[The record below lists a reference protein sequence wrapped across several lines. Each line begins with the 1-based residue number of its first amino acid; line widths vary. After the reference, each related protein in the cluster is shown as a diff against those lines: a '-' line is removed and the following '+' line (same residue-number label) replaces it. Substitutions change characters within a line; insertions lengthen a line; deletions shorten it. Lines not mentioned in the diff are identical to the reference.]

1 MSNVAAPAA
10 TEKALVLR
18 RVFEA
23 PRETVFRLW
32 SDPSRVKEW
41 WHPKGFTTT
50 RFEMEFREGGTYRFT
65 VRSEARESSA
75 YGVYPSSTRRTGS
88 S

>member
-10 TEKALVLR
+10 TEQALVLR

-41 WHPKGFTTT
+41 WHP
-50 RFEMEFREGGTYRFT
+50 
-65 VRSEARESSA
+65 
-75 YGVYPSSTRRTGS
+75 
-88 S
+88 